1 MIDIAVT
8 KTLRDFT
15 LDVKIRVPDAGTL
28 VLLGENGAGKTT
40 ILNLVAG
47 LLMPDAGRIQVGDR
61 VFIDTVAGTCIP
73 AEERKTGYVFQ
84 NYALFPFMTVFENIA
99 SGLRFRNTSRDVV
112 VTRVEEC
119 AARLGIGG
127 LLGERVGQLSG
138 GQRQRV
144 ALARALASE
153 PGILLLDE
161 PLSALDIQTRE
172 AMRREFSTLLKA
184 GRVPAIIVTHDL
196 QDALAFSD
204 QICLIERGR
213 VVLCGDADAILQK
226 GQHPFIDQFF
236 LGTCRKGK
244 TEPY

>member
-8 KTLRDFT
+8 KALRDFT

-47 LLMPDAGRIQVGDR
+47 LLVPDTGRIQVGDR
-61 VFIDTVAGTCIP
+61 VFVDTVAGTCIP
-73 AEERKTGYVFQ
+73 VEERKTGYVFQ

-99 SGLRFRNTSRDVV
+99 SGLRFRNTTRDDV

-144 ALARALASE
+144 ALARALAPE

-172 AMRREFSTLLKA
+172 AMRREFSALLEA
-184 GRVPAIIVTHDL
+184 GKVPAIIVTHDL
-196 QDALAFSD
+196 QDALAFGD

-213 VVLCGDADAILQK
+213 VVISGDADAILQK

-236 LGTCRKGK
+236 IGTYRKEK